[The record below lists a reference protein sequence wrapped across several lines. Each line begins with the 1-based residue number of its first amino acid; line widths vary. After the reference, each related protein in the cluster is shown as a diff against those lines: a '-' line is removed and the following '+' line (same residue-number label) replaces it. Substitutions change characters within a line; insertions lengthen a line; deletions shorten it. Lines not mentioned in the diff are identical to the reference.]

1 MPRRKKSA
9 DPGGVPKPASVARD
23 PFKSAKW
30 DELAAGRRLRPSD
43 VPTLTLL
50 VQWHAI
56 VNRCIEDMD
65 EANGQVAYSNDMSD
79 LKALPQ
85 IGIMKQASAEIR
97 ALKDGFAARVLEGIP
112 GARLHGTLDAAR
124 SLPGIVNFG
133 FDGITGEELLFSL
146 DLEGV
151 CASNGSA
158 CSAGSS
164 APSRT
169 LLAMGLTAAEARGAV
184 RFSFGRTNTADDAAA
199 AFAALERTVARLR
212 SR

>member
-1 MPRRKKSA
+1 MPRKRKSA
-9 DPGGVPKPASVARD
+9 DPGGATKPESVACD

-30 DELAAGRRLRPSD
+30 DEVVSGRRFRPSD

-97 ALKDGFAARVLEGIP
+97 ALNKQLGINDEADGGEADGEGDVLTLVTGGRQERRAR
-112 GARLHGTLDAAR
+112 
-124 SLPGIVNFG
+124 
-133 FDGITGEELLFSL
+133 
-146 DLEGV
+146 
-151 CASNGSA
+151 ASG
-158 CSAGSS
+158 
-164 APSRT
+164 
-169 LLAMGLTAAEARGAV
+169 
-184 RFSFGRTNTADDAAA
+184 
-199 AFAALERTVARLR
+199 
-212 SR
+212 

>member
-1 MPRRKKSA
+1 MPRKRKA
-9 DPGGVPKPASVARD
+9 PEPGGVPKPASVARD

-65 EANGQVAYSNDMSD
+65 EAHGQVAYSNDMSD

-97 ALKDGFAARVLEGIP
+97 ALNKQLGINDEADGGEAGGEGDVLTLVTGGRQERRAR
-112 GARLHGTLDAAR
+112 
-124 SLPGIVNFG
+124 
-133 FDGITGEELLFSL
+133 
-146 DLEGV
+146 
-151 CASNGSA
+151 ASG
-158 CSAGSS
+158 
-164 APSRT
+164 
-169 LLAMGLTAAEARGAV
+169 
-184 RFSFGRTNTADDAAA
+184 
-199 AFAALERTVARLR
+199 
-212 SR
+212 

>member
-1 MPRRKKSA
+1 MPRRRKA
-9 DPGGVPKPASVARD
+9 PGPGGATKPESVARD

-30 DELAAGRRLRPSD
+30 DEVVSGRRFRPSD

-97 ALKDGFAARVLEGIP
+97 ALNKQLGINDEADGGEAGGEGDVLTLVTGGRQERRAR
-112 GARLHGTLDAAR
+112 
-124 SLPGIVNFG
+124 
-133 FDGITGEELLFSL
+133 
-146 DLEGV
+146 
-151 CASNGSA
+151 ASG
-158 CSAGSS
+158 
-164 APSRT
+164 
-169 LLAMGLTAAEARGAV
+169 
-184 RFSFGRTNTADDAAA
+184 
-199 AFAALERTVARLR
+199 
-212 SR
+212 